1 MSRPGVA
8 VLHTPRRIPNSMT
21 PSDGKGS
28 FSADIPQSILDE
40 ALEAVAKRKDEAGGE
55 VVPIAAAGDPEG
67 GPAAAA
73 VDPDEVARLR
83 AELALSQEKAR
94 EVFEKLREEH
104 DRLLRAVADLDNYKK
119 RAAREREEMQKF
131 AVEKL
136 LKDLFPVVDNLDR
149 ALAAAPEGDPLSG
162 GVKLVLKSLEDAL
175 ARHGVKSFQAL
186 GEAFDPRLHEAIMS
200 IPAGDQPPGTVVLQ
214 HGRGFTL
221 HERLVRP
228 ALVGV
233 AAPAAGGE
241 KA

>member
-1 MSRPGVA
+1 
-8 VLHTPRRIPNSMT
+8 MT
-21 PSDGKGS
+21 PNDGKGS

-40 ALEAVAKRKDEAGGE
+40 ALEAVEKRKDEAGGE
-55 VVPIAAAGDPEG
+55 VVPIGAEG
-67 GPAAAA
+67 APAAAA
-73 VDPDEVARLR
+73 DPAQASEVERLR

-119 RAAREREEMQKF
+119 RAARERDEMQKF

-136 LKDLFPVVDNLDR
+136 VKDLFPVVDNLDR

-175 ARHGVKSFQAL
+175 ARHGVKSFQAM
-186 GEAFDPRLHEAIMS
+186 GEAFDPRVHEAIMNV
-200 IPAGDQPPGTVVLQ
+200 PAGDRAPGTVVLQ

-233 AAPAAGGE
+233 AASAADGDE
-241 KA
+241 A

>member
-1 MSRPGVA
+1 
-8 VLHTPRRIPNSMT
+8 MT

-40 ALEAVAKRKDEAGGE
+40 ALEAVEKRKDEATGE
-55 VVPIAAAGDPEG
+55 VVPIAAAGDDG
-67 GPAAAA
+67 GSPA
-73 VDPDEVARLR
+73 DPAEVERLR
-83 AELALSQEKAR
+83 AELALSQEKGR

-104 DRLLRAVADLDNYKK
+104 DRLLRSVADLDNYKK

-175 ARHGVKSFQAL
+175 ARHGVKSFQAM
-186 GEAFDPRLHEAIMS
+186 GETFDPRVHEAIMNV
-200 IPAGDQPPGTVVLQ
+200 PAGDVPPGTVVLQ

-228 ALVGV
+228 ALVGG
-233 AAPAAGGE
+233 AAPPAGGD